1 MLSQGQTA
9 AAVIFFILLLGAL
22 AIGIAALVIATQN
35 KSSSENSA
43 FMARVSATSQAIPTG
58 GAGTIVLFDTLYG
71 TSSGFTYSDGKFTAT
86 EAGVYNFVG
95 NLQLNVSGTG
105 GAADP
110 LAPVSVWVSKT
121 NSNLNYAIDNFAPL
135 DNSIVAGNSQYASWS
150 TMLQMSEGESA
161 WVNIVS
167 GVNQIIESGVNT
179 YASIG
184 VPRVDC

>member
-1 MLSQGQTA
+1 
-9 AAVIFFILLLGAL
+9 
-22 AIGIAALVIATQN
+22 
-35 KSSSENSA
+35 
-43 FMARVSATSQAIPTG
+43 
-58 GAGTIVLFDTLYG
+58 
-71 TSSGFTYSDGKFTAT
+71 
-86 EAGVYNFVG
+86 
-95 NLQLNVSGTG
+95 
-105 GAADP
+105 
-110 LAPVSVWVSKT
+110 
-121 NSNLNYAIDNFAPL
+121 LNYAIDNFAPL